1 MSSIEYILA
10 YITPYLAMIVLL
22 GGVAYQVSRWRRK
35 KPATVHLSLFPR
47 PQGKLGRLIDALIDM
62 FTLKGLFKVNKLLWA
77 GGFIMHVGLLL
88 LILGHIRTVTDFTFL
103 WNWLDW
109 GPEETH
115 VFSAVAGL
123 IAAVLFTIPL
133 FYLLGRRWSG
143 SVKILST
150 PEDFLI
156 LFLLMGI
163 AFTGSHMRFLRPD
176 LDQEAM
182 RQFMQGLYT
191 FSWKPFPGTEGTG
204 STGPAFLWHFT
215 MVQLLMIYFPFS
227 KLMHTIGGIFNKM
240 VMRS

>member
-1 MSSIEYILA
+1 MSSIQYMLA
-10 YITPYLAMIVLL
+10 YITPYLAMAVLL
-22 GGVAYQVSRWRRK
+22 GGVAYQVYRWRQK
-35 KPATVHLSLFPR
+35 KPTTVHLSLFPR
-47 PQGKLGRLIDALIDM
+47 PQGKLGRLLDALVDM
-62 FTLKGLFKVNKLLWA
+62 FTLKGLFKVNKLLWV

-88 LILGHIRTVTDFTFL
+88 LILGHIRTVIDFTIL
-103 WNWLDW
+103 WKLLNW

-115 VFSAVAGL
+115 TFSAVAGL

-150 PEDFLI
+150 PEDFFI

-163 AFTGSHMRFLRPD
+163 AFTGSHMRFLRSE

-191 FSWKPFPGTEGTG
+191 FQWKPFPGIAGTG
-204 STGPAFLWHFT
+204 SAGPAFLWHFS

-227 KLMHTIGGIFNKM
+227 KLMHTIGGILNKL